1 MTPVCT
7 LTAAEIEALRA
18 DMAEAGAAMRAELAR
33 REAEKAGQP
42 AGESR
47 HRRASGGIRAI

>member
-42 AGESR
+42 PANHATDVPPAG
-47 HRRASGGIRAI
+47 